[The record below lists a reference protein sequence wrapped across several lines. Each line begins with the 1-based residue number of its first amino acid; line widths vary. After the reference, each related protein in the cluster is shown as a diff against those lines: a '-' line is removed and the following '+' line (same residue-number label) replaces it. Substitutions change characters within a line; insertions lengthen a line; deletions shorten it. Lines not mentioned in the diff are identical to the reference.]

1 MPFQDNLKRVRK
13 SKQLSQEELAEL
25 LDVSRQAVSKW
36 EQGICMP
43 EAQMLLRLSEKLDVS
58 LDELM
63 SESVEAINNDS
74 ESGGANSLFP
84 EEDKQAH
91 KKFKKKM
98 SRTIIFS
105 SCAIILCIVI
115 AVILRIH
122 TNEISPDNQETVD
135 SPIVATAKNEDDES
149 QEEQTEETDTMTVLA
164 EENKDN
170 YVFTTKED
178 RRIIAEIA
186 ADFAQAYFEQS
197 FDKIATFLSPFFE
210 GNPKEVCPWEGID
223 TFFIKGVDSISSEKA
238 DGTKTVSVEFRNPDY
253 PDSFLYLSVVFIK
266 ENEEW
271 KVLSYYLEA

>member
-13 SKQLSQEELAEL
+13 SKQLSQEELAEV

-43 EAQMLLRLSEKLDVS
+43 EAQMLLRLSEKLEVS

-63 SESVEAINNDS
+63 SESIEAINNDS
-74 ESGGANSLFP
+74 ESGGANSLSP
-84 EEDKQAH
+84 EEDNPVQKSP
-91 KKFKKKM
+91 KKKM
-98 SRTIIFS
+98 PRIIIFS

-115 AVILRIH
+115 AVILRIR

-135 SPIVATAKNEDDES
+135 SPIVATAKYEDDES
-149 QEEQTEETDTMTVLA
+149 QEEQTEEIDTITALA

-186 ADFAQAYFEQS
+186 ADFAQAYFEQN
-197 FDKIATFLSPFFE
+197 FDKIATFLSPHFD

-223 TFFIKGVDSISSEKA
+223 TFFIKDVDSISSEK
-238 DGTKTVSVEFRNPDY
+238 DNGTKTVSVEFRNPDY
-253 PDSFLYLSVVFIK
+253 PDSFLYLSIVFIK
-266 ENEEW
+266 ENGEW

>member
-63 SESVEAINNDS
+63 SESAEAINNDS
-74 ESGGANSLFP
+74 ESGGANSLSP
-84 EEDKQAH
+84 EEDNPTPKRPRE
-91 KKFKKKM
+91 KL
-98 SRTIIFS
+98 SRTIVFS
-105 SCAIILCIVI
+105 SCAIILCFII
-115 AVILRIH
+115 AVELRIR
-122 TNEISPDNQETVD
+122 TNEITPVNQETVN
-135 SPIVATAKNEDDES
+135 SPIVETAKYEEDVS
-149 QEEQTEETDTMTVLA
+149 QEEQTEGTDTMTVLA

-186 ADFAQAYFEQS
+186 ADFAQAYFEQNI
-197 FDKIATFLSPFFE
+197 DKIATFLSPYFE
-210 GNPKEVCPWEGID
+210 GNPKEVCPWEEID

-253 PDSFLYLSVVFIK
+253 PDSFLYLSIVFIN

-271 KVLSYYLEA
+271 KVQSYYLEA

>member
-25 LDVSRQAVSKW
+25 LEVSRQAVSKW

-43 EAQMLLRLSEKLDVS
+43 EAQMLLRLSEKLEVS

-63 SESVEAINNDS
+63 SESAEAINNDS
-74 ESGGANSLFP
+74 ESGGANSLSP
-84 EEDKQAH
+84 EEDNPTPKRPRE
-91 KKFKKKM
+91 KL
-98 SRTIIFS
+98 SRTIVFS
-105 SCAIILCIVI
+105 SCAIILCFII
-115 AVILRIH
+115 AVELRIR
-122 TNEISPDNQETVD
+122 TNEITPVNQETVN
-135 SPIVATAKNEDDES
+135 SPIVETAKYEEDVS
-149 QEEQTEETDTMTVLA
+149 QEEQTEGTDTMTVLA

-186 ADFAQAYFEQS
+186 ADFAQAYFEQN
-197 FDKIATFLSPFFE
+197 FEKIATFLSPYFE
-210 GNPKEVCPWEGID
+210 GNPKEVCPWEEID

-253 PDSFLYLSVVFIK
+253 PDSFLYLSIVFIN

-271 KVLSYYLEA
+271 KVQSYYLEA